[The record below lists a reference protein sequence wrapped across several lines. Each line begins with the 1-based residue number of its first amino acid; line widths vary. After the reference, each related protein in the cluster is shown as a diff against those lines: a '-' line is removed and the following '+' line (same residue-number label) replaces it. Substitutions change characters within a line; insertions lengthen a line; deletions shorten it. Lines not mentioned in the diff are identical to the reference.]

1 MIKVIRTP
9 EDHEQALHRLEEL
22 MDGSPVS
29 GSVEA
34 SELEVLALLIDEY
47 EKRAFP
53 IGLPDAVEA
62 IKVRM
67 EEQSLSQR
75 DLIPFIGSRSKVS
88 EVLSG
93 KRALTLPMIRALH
106 ASLNIPAPILLQ
118 ERDPSL
124 FESSDVEWQRFP
136 LAEMRSLGWL
146 EASKDALNDPEA
158 VLRGFFGP
166 NALSTAPAALF
177 KRTRNERSARAMD
190 RYAVLAW
197 VARVVARAGVVRTQQ
212 AFVPSALTID
222 VMHEVARLSW
232 SERGPQLAIEY
243 LARLGVA
250 VIVERHLSRTHIDG
264 AALIVEN
271 GRAVIGLTLRHDRL
285 DNFWFCL
292 MHELAHL
299 SLHLRSETM
308 TFIDDLDF
316 SDEGNAQEKAADE
329 MAREALIPSDE
340 WRSSAASK
348 LRSADAAIQL
358 ANRLKIHPAIVAGR
372 IRFDRK
378 NFRLLNHLVGA
389 GQVQRMFPDVRW
401 K

>member
-9 EDHEQALHRLEEL
+9 EDHEHALHRLEEL
-22 MDGSPVS
+22 MDGDPVP

-34 SELEVLALLIDEY
+34 NELEVLALLVDEY
-47 EKRAFP
+47 EKRVFP
-53 IGLPDAVEA
+53 LGLPDAVEA

-67 EEQSLSQR
+67 EEQNLTQR
-75 DLIPFIGSRSKVS
+75 DLIPLIGSRSKVY
-88 EVLSG
+88 EILSG

-124 FESSDVEWQRFP
+124 LESIDVEWQRFP
-136 LAEMRSLGWL
+136 LAEMCSLGWL
-146 EASKDALNDPEA
+146 EASKDALKDPEA
-158 VLRGFFGP
+158 VLRGFFGAK
-166 NALSTAPAALF
+166 ALSTAPAALF

-197 VARVVARAGVVRTQQ
+197 VARVIARADSVRIQTE
-212 AFVPSALTID
+212 FVPGALTID

-299 SLHLRSETM
+299 SLHFRSETL

-316 SDEGNAQEKAADE
+316 SDEGNTQEKAADE

-340 WRSSAASK
+340 WRNSAASK

-358 ANRLKIHPAIVAGR
+358 AHRLKIHPAIVAGR
-372 IRFDRK
+372 IRFEHK